1 MNNSTNRSEQFE
13 NFSDLFHERLRKV
26 RKARGF
32 TQEKVAKELGY
43 DQKTYSNYERNR
55 IPSLEDV
62 IKIADILNCDVE
74 YLCGKQ
80 GDYFQRDSR
89 TIAEASGLSDEASEN
104 LLKMKGSSKMAVLD
118 GLLRNDKFLDVLESI
133 CNERSEYF
141 QVDPNYPNDYS
152 DNLYP
157 VGYEE
162 YLTNESRHE
171 IAAYRYDISVK
182 FQEAYT
188 EIDSCSINALVS
200 DELQE
205 YLNKLY
211 ELDDEPE
218 QV

>member
-1 MNNSTNRSEQFE
+1 MNNSTICSKQFE
-13 NFSDLFHERLRKV
+13 SFSDLFHERLRKV

-104 LLKMKGSSKMAVLD
+104 LVKMKGSSKMAVLD

-133 CNERSEYF
+133 CDERSEYF
-141 QVDPNYPNDYS
+141 EIDPNYS
-152 DNLYP
+152 DDLYP
-157 VGYEE
+157 IGLDE
-162 YLTNESRHE
+162 YFANESRNQV
-171 IAAYRYDISVK
+171 AAYRYNISVN
-182 FQEAYT
+182 FQKAYE
-188 EIDSCSINALVS
+188 EIDSGTIRALTW
-200 DELQE
+200 DEHQK
-205 YLNKLY
+205 YLNKEY
-211 ELDDEPE
+211 GWDDEPE